1 MSNPST
7 SKPDLWTDIGFA
19 AIFALCLVFTGLYAY
34 KAFKVNPQMISLP
47 NMLVVVLIQLTL
59 LSKSRYLVNQCV
71 SKTSK
76 SYLSHHPRGKLQ
88 LRHSFRELGDV

>member
-1 MSNPST
+1 
-7 SKPDLWTDIGFA
+7 
-19 AIFALCLVFTGLYAY
+19 
-34 KAFKVNPQMISLP
+34 MISLP

-71 SKTSK
+71 SETSK
-76 SYLSHHPRGKLQ
+76 SYIPHHSRGKLQ